1 MKKKIKLEENKPKS
15 WLKSISAMANTKGG
29 KIFFGI
35 DDNDKLIGL
44 ENSRKDAEKI
54 SEIIKTRMDPI
65 PDLDLE
71 IIREENKDFIIL
83 TIYEGKE
90 TPYYLIDGRSR
101 SAYIRIGNE
110 SVIANSIKLK
120 NLVLKG
126 INKTFDTLITEI
138 PKERASFSKLKSI
151 YYQQT
156 RLEFTESDFLS
167 FGLVNENNYLTN
179 AGALLADEK
188 LIYQSRIF
196 ATRWNGLT
204 KTNGGLEALD
214 DKEYEGGLLYLLQS
228 GEEFINANTKT
239 MWKKGDKY
247 RLEYPDYPKVSTRE
261 ALVNALIHR
270 DYS

>member
-1 MKKKIKLEENKPKS
+1 
-15 WLKSISAMANTKGG
+15 MANTKGG

-90 TPYYLIDGRSR
+90 TPYYLVDGRSR

-167 FGLVNENNYLTN
+167 FV
-179 AGALLADEK
+179 
-188 LIYQSRIF
+188 
-196 ATRWNGLT
+196 
-204 KTNGGLEALD
+204 
-214 DKEYEGGLLYLLQS
+214 
-228 GEEFINANTKT
+228 
-239 MWKKGDKY
+239 
-247 RLEYPDYPKVSTRE
+247 
-261 ALVNALIHR
+261 
-270 DYS
+270 